1 MRTGDRGEF
10 EEVFRSAY
18 PSVLRT
24 AFLVLHDRGRAEEV
38 TQDGFLRL
46 YERWAR
52 AVTYDHPVAWV
63 RKVVVRDAI
72 RRAERERRQ
81 RPTLVLVDRG
91 SSDRIRDLD
100 LLQAV
105 SGLPPRQRAAVAL
118 FYLDD
123 RPVDEVADLMEVSA
137 ATVRQHLFQARGRLS
152 EVLGDLDRGV
162 SSDAG

>member
-1 MRTGDRGEF
+1 MRTVDRGEY

-18 PSVLRT
+18 ASVLRT

-46 YERWAR
+46 YERWSQ
-52 AVTYDHPVAWV
+52 AVSYDHPVAWV

-91 SSDRIRDLD
+91 TSDRVPDLD

-105 SGLPPRQRAAVAL
+105 EELPPRQRAAVAL

-123 RPVDEVADLMEVSA
+123 RPVDEVADLMEISSS
-137 ATVRQHLFQARGRLS
+137 TVRQHLFQARERLS
-152 EVLGDLDRGV
+152 EVLSGGV
-162 SSDAG
+162 ISDAG

>member
-1 MRTGDRGEF
+1 MRSVDRGEY

-18 PSVLRT
+18 ASVLRT

-46 YERWAR
+46 YERWSQ
-52 AVTYDHPVAWV
+52 AVSYDQPVAWV

-91 SSDRIRDLD
+91 ASDRVSDLD

-105 SGLPPRQRAAVAL
+105 AELPPRQRAAVAL

-123 RPVDEVADLMEVSA
+123 RPVDEVADLMEISSS
-137 ATVRQHLFQARGRLS
+137 TVRQHLFQARERLS
-152 EVLGDLDRGV
+152 EVLSGGV
-162 SSDAG
+162 ISDAG

>member
-1 MRTGDRGEF
+1 MRTDRGEF

-24 AFLVLHDRGRAEEV
+24 AFLVLRDRGRAEEV
-38 TQDGFLRL
+38 TQDGFVRL
-46 YERWAR
+46 YECWAAAIR
-52 AVTYDHPVAWV
+52 YDHPVAWV

-81 RPTLVLVDRG
+81 RPTLVLVDQG
-91 SSDRIRDLD
+91 LDDRLPDLD
-100 LLQAV
+100 LLRAV
-105 SGLPPRQRAAVAL
+105 GDLPPRQRAAVAL

-123 RPVDEVADLMEVSA
+123 RPVDEVADLMAISE
-137 ATVRQHLFQARGRLS
+137 ATVRQHLFMARSRLS
-152 EVLGDLDRGV
+152 EVLGPADRGV

>member
-1 MRTGDRGEF
+1 MRTVDRGEF

-24 AFLVLHDRGRAEEV
+24 AFLVLRDRGRAEEV

-46 YERWAR
+46 YERWGQ
-52 AVTYDHPVAWV
+52 AVAVDHPMAWV

-91 SSDRIRDLD
+91 ATDRVPDLD
-100 LLQAV
+100 LLEAV

-123 RPVDEVADLMEVSA
+123 RPIDEVADLMEVA
-137 ATVRQHLFQARGRLS
+137 PATVRQHLYQARERLS
-152 EVLGDLDRGV
+152 KVLSGGV
-162 SSDAG
+162 ISDAG

>member
-1 MRTGDRGEF
+1 MRSDRGEF

-24 AFLVLHDRGRAEEV
+24 AFLVLRDRGRAEEV
-38 TQDGFLRL
+38 TQDGFVRL
-46 YERWAR
+46 YERWAA
-52 AVTYDHPVAWV
+52 AVRYDHPVAWV

-81 RPTLVLVDRG
+81 RPTLVLVDQG
-91 SSDRIRDLD
+91 LADRLPDLD
-100 LLQAV
+100 LLRAV
-105 SGLPPRQRAAVAL
+105 GDLPPRQRAAVAL

-123 RPVDEVADLMEVSA
+123 RPVDEVADLMAISA
-137 ATVRQHLFQARGRLS
+137 ATVRQHLFMARSRLS
-152 EVLGDLDRGV
+152 EVLGSADRGV

>member
-1 MRTGDRGEF
+1 MRTVDRGEY
-10 EEVFRSAY
+10 EAVFRSAY
-18 PSVLRT
+18 ASVLRT

-46 YERWAR
+46 YERWSQ
-52 AVTYDHPVAWV
+52 AVSYDHPVAWV

-91 SSDRIRDLD
+91 TSDRVPDLD

-105 SGLPPRQRAAVAL
+105 AELPPRQRAAVAL

-123 RPVDEVADLMEVSA
+123 RPVDEVADLMEISSS
-137 ATVRQHLFQARGRLS
+137 TVRQHLFQARERLS
-152 EVLGDLDRGV
+152 EVLSGGV
-162 SSDAG
+162 ISDAG

>member
-1 MRTGDRGEF
+1 MRSVDRGEF
-10 EEVFRSAY
+10 ERVFRSGY

-24 AFLVLHDRGRAEEV
+24 AYLVLRDRGRAEEV

-46 YERWAR
+46 YQRWPQ
-52 AVTYDHPVAWV
+52 AVSYDHPVAWV

-91 SSDRIRDLD
+91 TTDRVPDID
-100 LLQAV
+100 LLNAIAEL
-105 SGLPPRQRAAVAL
+105 GPRQRAAVAL

-123 RPVDEVADLMEVSA
+123 RPVDEVADLMEISSS
-137 ATVRQHLFQARGRLS
+137 TVRQHLFQARERLS
-152 EVLGDLDRGV
+152 EVLSGGV
-162 SSDAG
+162 NSDAG

>member
-1 MRTGDRGEF
+1 MRTVDRGEY

-18 PSVLRT
+18 ASVLRT

-46 YERWAR
+46 YERWSQ
-52 AVTYDHPVAWV
+52 AVSYDHPVAWV

-91 SSDRIRDLD
+91 TSDRVPDLD

-105 SGLPPRQRAAVAL
+105 AELPPRQRAAVAL

-123 RPVDEVADLMEVSA
+123 RPVDEVADLMEISSS
-137 ATVRQHLFQARGRLS
+137 TVRQHLFQARERLS
-152 EVLGDLDRGV
+152 EVLSGGV
-162 SSDAG
+162 ISDAG

>member
-1 MRTGDRGEF
+1 MRADRGEY
-10 EEVFRSAY
+10 EEVFRTAY
-18 PSVLRT
+18 SSVLRT

-46 YERWAR
+46 YERWSQ

-91 SSDRIRDLD
+91 TSDQVPDVD
-100 LLQAV
+100 LLHAV
-105 SGLPPRQRAAVAL
+105 AALPPRQRAAVAL

-123 RPVDEVADLMEVSA
+123 RPVDEVADLMEISSS
-137 ATVRQHLFQARGRLS
+137 TVRQHLFQARERLS
-152 EVLGDLDRGV
+152 EVLSGGV
-162 SSDAG
+162 ISDVG